1 MRTRERGA
9 AAAVHRGARRT
20 AATAAA
26 ITLAAAAGMFALV
39 GTMQAEADTTASG
52 NTGTSSSS

>member
-9 AAAVHRGARRT
+9 AAAVRRGARRT
-20 AATAAA
+20 AATAA

-39 GTMQAEADTTASG
+39 GTMQADADTTASG